1 MMPAAIL
8 EKELIHSS
16 GTAVI
21 RIAIGPE
28 GLMAVGTA
36 GLTVTVSRHGEP
48 LWTQYFRADS
58 DKVRPTQRVRGLAF
72 SDSGE
77 FLYVAASD
85 EVQALS
91 TRTGEPCWRYLP
103 PRSFGF
109 LIVSP
114 VAIDSH
120 GDTVTAAFDNGCIA
134 TWDTYG
140 QLLGL
145 RQTND
150 SPRIMRLTSPDQL
163 VGTDSF
169 SICVWESDQR
179 HARVRRRLAERALG
193 FDVSQN
199 GMVARRSMHHVR
211 VESLDEGSLVREW
224 LAPTGLPLVAIS
236 SDGDQVAFSGGSG
249 VTIVGLDGDAKLL
262 TLPSR
267 ITALT
272 FSAYESKFLAG
283 DETGNIHR
291 L

>member
-8 EKELIHSS
+8 ENELIHSS

-21 RIAIGPE
+21 RIAIGPD
-28 GLMAVGTA
+28 GLMAVGTT
-36 GLTVTVSRHGEP
+36 GLSVTVSRHGQT
-48 LWTQYFRADS
+48 LWTQNFRADN

-85 EVQALS
+85 EVQAMS
-91 TRTGEPCWRYLP
+91 TRTGEVCWSYLP

-114 VAIDSH
+114 VAIDSR
-120 GDTVTAAFDNGCIA
+120 GDTVSAAFDTGCIA

-150 SPRIMRLTSPDQL
+150 SPRIMRMTSPDQL

-169 SICVWESDQR
+169 SICVWEADQR

-199 GMVARRSMHHVR
+199 GLVARRSMHHVR
-211 VESLDEGSLVREW
+211 VETLDDGALLREW

-236 SDGDQVAFSGGSG
+236 SDGGEVAFSGGNG
-249 VTIVGLDGDAKLL
+249 VSIVRLDGEANLL
-262 TLPSR
+262 TLPGR

-272 FSAYESKFLAG
+272 YSDRDSQFIAG
-283 DETGNIHR
+283 DESGQVYR

>member
-48 LWTQYFRADS
+48 LWTQNFRADS

-114 VAIDSH
+114 VAIDST

-211 VESLDEGSLVREW
+211 VETLDDGGLVREW

-236 SDGDQVAFSGGSG
+236 SNGREVAFSGGSE
-249 VTIVGLDGDAKLL
+249 VSKASLDGEAKKIM
-262 TLPSR
+262 LPGR

-272 FSAYESKFLAG
+272 YAERESQFLAG
-283 DETGNIHR
+283 DESGQIYR

>member
-8 EKELIHSS
+8 ENELIHSS
-16 GTAVI
+16 GTAAI
-21 RIAIGPE
+21 RIANGPD

-36 GLTVTVSRHGEP
+36 GLNVTVSRNGEP
-48 LWTQYFRADS
+48 LWTQNFRADN

-72 SDSGE
+72 SDAGE
-77 FLYVAASD
+77 FLYLAASD

-91 TRTGEPCWRYLP
+91 TRTGEVCWSYLP

-114 VAIDSH
+114 IAIDSR
-120 GDTVTAAFDNGCIA
+120 GDTVSAAFDNGCIA
-134 TWDTYG
+134 TWDTFG

-150 SPRIMRLTSPDQL
+150 SPRTMRLTSPNQL

-169 SICVWESDQR
+169 SICVWEADQR

-199 GMVARRSMHHVR
+199 GLVARRSMHHVR
-211 VESLDEGSLVREW
+211 VESLDDGALLREW

-236 SDGDQVAFSGGSG
+236 SDGGEVAFTGGNG
-249 VTIVGLDGDAKLL
+249 VSIVRLDGEANLL
-262 TLPSR
+262 TLPGR

-272 FSAYESKFLAG
+272 YSERESQFIAG
-283 DETGNIHR
+283 DEAGLVYR
-291 L
+291 F